1 MGERDCRRCYFS
13 QVPAISDKFF
23 NQAVQP
29 YAVISAV
36 LLFLSYIIGLWFT
49 LRTHAAVIWAI
60 EADEKKGVHGIES
73 TTGDRTRNPGLQAAI
88 GNQDS
93 SKNSIRES
101 QMYKKI
107 LGKSLK
113 QVGLSSNPPTSD
125 CSWEQLGIATGSQSL
140 PHLVPPKSSCGKEDL
155 PRIDS
160 SEMTEENQ
168 RFVRHVTEVAAT
180 AAATVASDAV
190 RHSRKHGLK
199 LPNIGRRSSRANIPE
214 ITEESGLGPDP
225 EHAAGSG
232 HDAPNWS
239 KSKSL
244 AILLTATLFYAIIA
258 EMLVNTVD
266 VVLDSFDIEEKF
278 LGFTLFALVPNTTEF
293 LVSSIPNHPLSIP

>member
-1 MGERDCRRCYFS
+1 M
-13 QVPAISDKFF
+13 SDKFF
-23 NQAVQP
+23 NRAVKP
-29 YAVISAV
+29 YAAISAV

-60 EADEKKGVHGIES
+60 EADEKKGVHMHEP
-73 TTGDRTRNPGLQAAI
+73 TMGDRTRNPGLQAPV
-88 GNQDS
+88 GSQDY

-113 QVGLSSNPPTSD
+113 QVGLPSNAPTTES
-125 CSWEQLGIATGSQSL
+125 SWEQLGTATRSQSF
-140 PHLVPPKSSCGKEDL
+140 PHLVPPKSSSGKEGL
-155 PRIDS
+155 PQAGS

-180 AAATVASDAV
+180 AAATAASNAV
-190 RHSRKHGLK
+190 RHPKKHGPKPPSLA
-199 LPNIGRRSSRANIPE
+199 RHSSKTTMPE

-225 EHAAGSG
+225 EHAAGNGG

-239 KSKSL
+239 KLKSSV
-244 AILLTATLFYAIIA
+244 ILLSATLLYAIIA

-266 VVLDSFDIEEKF
+266 VVLNSFDIDEKF
-278 LGFTLFALVPNTTEF
+278 LGITLFALVPNTTEF
-293 LVSSIPNHPLSIP
+293 LVRFIPNRCLPIS